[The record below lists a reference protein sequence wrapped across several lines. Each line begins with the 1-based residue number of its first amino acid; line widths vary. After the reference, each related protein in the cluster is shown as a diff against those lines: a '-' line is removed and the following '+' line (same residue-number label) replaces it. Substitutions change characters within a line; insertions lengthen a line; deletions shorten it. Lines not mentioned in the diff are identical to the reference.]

1 MCYCLTLQTA
11 FSAAVMSHT
20 ASRDHRCLK
29 RDRCLLIHILTFH
42 FFLYVFY
49 TVLLHSLTAL
59 SSWLPPSLCHGFEP
73 SCSLSIGL
81 DLKCHGNSWVQAGA
95 GSATQQAHP
104 ALGEEVV
111 CYMGMGFSCK
121 KGRVHTWEK
130 FNRVW
135 VNKKSSL
142 LHNRHWEWHL
152 VFLVFTVP
160 ILIYAVNS
168 KAFQTLYLHFP

>member
-29 RDRCLLIHILTFH
+29 RDRCLLIHILTFQ

-111 CYMGMGFSCK
+111 CYMGMVFSCK

-168 KAFQTLYLHFP
+168 KAFQTPYLHFP